1 MKGLWMFLIVPL
13 SDVFTVYEFIELN
26 TRPLVGKKTP
36 GGAGTHTG
44 HTRWRSADGCFA
56 WTANSPPIAVRP

>member
-26 TRPLVGKKTP
+26 TRPLVGK
-36 GGAGTHTG
+36 GAGG
-44 HTRWRSADGCFA
+44 F
-56 WTANSPPIAVRP
+56 PIIFGGGFLSDTYPDVF